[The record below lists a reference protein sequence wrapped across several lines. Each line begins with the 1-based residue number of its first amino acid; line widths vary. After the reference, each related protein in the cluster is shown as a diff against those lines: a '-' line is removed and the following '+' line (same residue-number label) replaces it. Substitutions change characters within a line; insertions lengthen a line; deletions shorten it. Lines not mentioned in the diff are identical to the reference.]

1 MSINRDGLNKSS
13 VPCSTTQL
21 YKKKKEGTMI
31 STPIWKELP
40 NTLTVVKSSVQ
51 NIAYNKLS
59 VMF

>member
-1 MSINRDGLNKSS
+1 MSINRNGLNKSS

-31 STPIWKELP
+31 APIWKELQ
-40 NTLTVVKSSVQ
+40 NILTVAKSRVQ